1 MDCHLASVQ
10 VWGPALASKIVPEA
24 GRRVPNHCNG
34 NDTGIA
40 RRIVGLAMAT
50 HHRGVSGRAVSQMLS
65 RRPAGTTSVS

>member
-10 VWGPALASKIVPEA
+10 VWGPALASTIVPEA
-24 GRRVPNHCNG
+24 GQRVPNHCNG

-40 RRIVGLAMAT
+40 RRIVGHAMAT

>member
-10 VWGPALASKIVPEA
+10 VWGTALASKIVPE
-24 GRRVPNHCNG
+24 RPPNHCNG

-50 HHRGVSGRAVSQMLS
+50 HHRGVSGRAISQMLS